1 MKNEL
6 IENSRLR
13 ARAGCNYLLE
23 TFCQLEITNNEV
35 IRQCHIGRALFFEMK
50 KGKPVKLDVYLRL
63 RDYAIQCLRQRLMEK
78 HRPPGEEAEWK
89 ERLQKISVHY
99 PNEWVDFG

>member
-13 ARAGCNYLLE
+13 ARAGCSYLLE
-23 TFCQLEITNNEV
+23 TFRLLEITNNEV

-50 KGKPVKLDVYLRL
+50 KGKLVKLDVYLRL
-63 RDYAIQCLRQRLMEK
+63 RDYAILCLRQRLMKK
-78 HRPPGEEAEWK
+78 HQPPRIEAEWK
-89 ERLQKISVHY
+89 ERLWEITAHH
-99 PNEWVDFG
+99 PNEYFPHC

>member
-6 IENSRLR
+6 IESSRLR

-23 TFCQLEITNNEV
+23 TFCQLEITNNEG

-50 KGKPVKLDVYLRL
+50 KGKLVKLDVYLRL
-63 RDYAIQCLRQRLMEK
+63 RDYAIQCLRQRLMKK